1 MTPYL
6 KPLKTTLIG
15 GLVFLLPV
23 IVALALVGQIVSLVV
38 KAAAPLAAKL
48 PMDRLG
54 GVAVGTILAIG
65 LLLLICYGAGVAA
78 RAAAGRLWSEAFEEK
93 LHALYPR
100 YTVIKGMTQGLYSEP
115 GKEQLRSVLVSLDD
129 QQQIGFEI
137 ERAADGRV
145 VVFLPGSPDPWTGAV
160 ALVEPARVLAL
171 DVDFN
176 RLNKSLAGLGRGMA
190 ALLDS
195 AAPAGSRGRG
205 AAPP

>member
-1 MTPYL
+1 MRPSL
-6 KPLKTTLIG
+6 KLLKTTLIG

-23 IVALALVGQIVSLVV
+23 IVALALAGQVVSLVV
-38 KAAAPLAAKL
+38 QAAAPLAAHL
-48 PMDRLG
+48 PADKIG
-54 GVAVGTILAIG
+54 GIAVGTLLAVG
-65 LLLLICYGAGVAA
+65 VLLLICYGAGVAA
-78 RAAAGRLWSEAFEEK
+78 RAAAGRLWSEAVEDK

-115 GKEQLRSVLVSLDD
+115 GKDQLRSVLVSLHDR
-129 QQQIGFEI
+129 QQIGFEI

-145 VVFLPGSPDPWTGAV
+145 VVFLPGSPDPWTGGV
-160 ALVEPARVLAL
+160 ALVEPARVQAL
-171 DVDFN
+171 EVDFS

-195 AAPAGSRGRG
+195 APPAGSQGRG